1 MKKTFVCLTILVVFS
16 ALASAQVREK
26 EAELLRDELNI
37 AANQTILID
46 RGKSFPARKPLRVFA
61 AIKQSAKEAKKFG
74 KWLKKWNK
82 KNGNKYGK
90 IEIVDKLENAD
101 VVVAQ
106 FRTVAPVY
114 VKEVV
119 TKVGNISSTGEIR
132 DNVRVG
138 VGYGYRRMD
147 LPTHSY
153 LLVKSNRAWVIVFRN
168 VEPIFVE
175 EQMVN
180 PRARLRGAMSKKLKN
195 RK

>member
-1 MKKTFVCLTILVVFS
+1 MKKTFVCLTVLAVFS
-16 ALASAQVREK
+16 TLASAQVSEK
-26 EAELLRDELNI
+26 EAGLLREELKLADDEP
-37 AANQTILID
+37 ILID
-46 RGKSFPARKPLRVFA
+46 RGRNFPAQKPLRVFT
-61 AIKQSAKEAKKFG
+61 AIKQSAKEAERFG
-74 KWLKKWNK
+74 KWLRKWDK
-82 KNGNKYGK
+82 KNSKKYGK
-90 IEIVDKLENAD
+90 IQIVDEIEKAD

-132 DNVRVG
+132 DKVRIG
-138 VGYGYRRMD
+138 TEYGYRRMD

-168 VEPIFVE
+168 IEPIFVE
-175 EQMVN
+175 EQLVN
-180 PRARLRGAMSKKLKN
+180 PRARLRGAMSKRLKN